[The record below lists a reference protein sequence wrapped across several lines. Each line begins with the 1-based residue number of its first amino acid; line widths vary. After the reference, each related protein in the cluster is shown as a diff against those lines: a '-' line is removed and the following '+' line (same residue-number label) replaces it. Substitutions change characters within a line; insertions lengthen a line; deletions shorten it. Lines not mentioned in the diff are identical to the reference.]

1 MVYLFYII
9 FFFLILRF
17 TVTLFNFISNP
28 KLTRSPKNFNHLVSI
43 LIPARNEA
51 ENILNLLESIKN
63 QDYQNVEVIVLD
75 DQSEDDTFSI
85 CDTFSK
91 TDSRFKISKGE
102 ELKKGWLGKNF
113 ACHQLAKQAKGKYLL
128 FLDADEEIKD
138 GLINNSIYRMQIGK
152 LGLLSLFTNQV
163 TISFGEK
170 TIIPLMHYLLLNLLP
185 LRLVK
190 LSKNP
195 AFSAASGQFMLF
207 DAEVYHQFQWHE
219 CVKNQVVEDVEIMK
233 QIKIQKLKGEA
244 LLANGFIYCR
254 MYKDY
259 NEGLQGFSKNLLAGF
274 GGSIVG
280 LLLYLFLVL
289 AGPILI
295 LCYLNFQLFYFAIT
309 LIAFS
314 RIMISF
320 LSGQNVWLN
329 LSLHLLQMINLLV
342 IAILSIKKSINK
354 SLIWKGRTINT

>member
-1 MVYLFYII
+1 MF
-9 FFFLILRF
+9 
-17 TVTLFNFISNP
+17 SD
-28 KLTRSPKNFNHLVSI
+28 LVSI

-51 ENILNLLESIKN
+51 ENILFLLKSIKN
-63 QDYQNVEVIVLD
+63 QDYKNIEVIILD
-75 DQSEDDTFSI
+75 DQSDDDTFLI
-85 CDTFSK
+85 CDAFSK
-91 TDSRFKISKGE
+91 TDIRFKVVKGDD
-102 ELKKGWLGKNF
+102 LKIGWLGKNF

-152 LGLLSLFTNQV
+152 LSLLSLFTNQV
-163 TISFGEK
+163 TVSFGEK

-207 DAEVYHQFQWHE
+207 DAEVYHQFQWHNR
-219 CVKNQVVEDVEIMK
+219 VKTQVVEDVEIMK

-254 MYKDY
+254 MYKNY

-274 GGSIVG
+274 GGSIIG

-289 AGPILI
+289 GGPVLI

-320 LSGQNVWLN
+320 LSGQNVWVN
-329 LSLHLLQMINLLV
+329 LMLHILQMFNLLV
-342 IAILSIKKSINK
+342 IAILSIQKSLNK

>member
-1 MVYLFYII
+1 M
-9 FFFLILRF
+9 
-17 TVTLFNFISNP
+17 FND
-28 KLTRSPKNFNHLVSI
+28 LVSI

-51 ENILNLLESIKN
+51 ENILFLLKSIKN
-63 QDYQNVEVIVLD
+63 QDYKNIEVIILD
-75 DQSEDDTFSI
+75 DQSDDDTFLI
-85 CDTFSK
+85 CDAFSK
-91 TDSRFKISKGE
+91 TDIRFKVVKGDD
-102 ELKKGWLGKNF
+102 LKIGWLGKNF

-152 LGLLSLFTNQV
+152 LSLLSLFTNQV
-163 TISFGEK
+163 TVSFGEK

-207 DAEVYHQFQWHE
+207 DAEVYHQFQWHNR
-219 CVKNQVVEDVEIMK
+219 VKTQVVEDVEIMK

-254 MYKDY
+254 MYKNY

-274 GGSIVG
+274 GGSIIG

-289 AGPILI
+289 GGPVLI

-320 LSGQNVWLN
+320 LSGQNVWVN
-329 LSLHLLQMINLLV
+329 LMLHILQMFNLLV
-342 IAILSIKKSINK
+342 IAILSIQKSLNK